1 MGYERDKNDEERN
14 YNQANGI
21 KKPGLEGYRHFISE
35 IMRLWIFPNFLK
47 IQDWYC
53 NFVDRKL

>member
-1 MGYERDKNDEERN
+1 MKEIKMMRKGN

-35 IMRLWIFPNFLK
+35 IMRL
-47 IQDWYC
+47 
-53 NFVDRKL
+53 